1 MGGFLAPQG
10 GCGNDIIIR
19 DDNPQFGHSLYILFL
34 VSWIV
39 WLLIVVK
46 NMESSFKVIIKEAYV
61 AGV

>member
-10 GCGNDIIIR
+10 GCGDDISSR
-19 DDNPQFGHSLYILFL
+19 DDNPQFGHSLHILFL

-39 WLLIVVK
+39 WLLIVLK